1 MIDIVYLLI
10 GTFILLGLIT
20 FILLSKDIFRT
31 GVIKVHKTKIK
42 EKESFW
48 VILVAN
54 TLCLAVILGEFIKT
68 RPSITTYSYIGIALV
83 FLGGLIRI
91 YARKALDR
99 FFSFKVIIQ
108 KDHKLVTKGL
118 YKHIRHP
125 GYLGMT
131 LIFFGLA
138 LALQSRYGLIT
149 LVIIYLPALFYRISA
164 EEGMLIKEFGKEYL
178 EYIEKTKKIIPK
190 IY

>member
-1 MIDIVYLLI
+1 MIDIIYLLI
-10 GTFILLGLIT
+10 GVFLLLMIIT

-31 GVIKVHKTKIK
+31 GVIKVHKIKIK

-68 RPSITTYSYIGIALV
+68 RPSITIYSYIGIVLV

-108 KDHKLVTKGL
+108 KDHKLVTQGL

-131 LIFFGLA
+131 LLFFGLA
-138 LALQSRYGLIT
+138 LALQSWYGLIT

-178 EYIEKTKKIIPK
+178 DYMEKTKKIIPK